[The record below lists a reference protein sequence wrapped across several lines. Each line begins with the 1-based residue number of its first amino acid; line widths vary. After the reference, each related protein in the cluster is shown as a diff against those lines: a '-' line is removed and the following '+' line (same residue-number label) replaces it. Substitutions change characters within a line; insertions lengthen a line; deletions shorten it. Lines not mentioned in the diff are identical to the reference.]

1 MQSAAKRRK
10 LLEIPERME
19 DVRHQGL
26 EPSQVG
32 LVATKLERAEQRLQ
46 EIEIDVV
53 VKREELEK
61 TVIEARHQKDQHRKA
76 EYFEEMQR
84 ATDKKTLVFK
94 TTTVMKLLNCSTLKI
109 EEFFGSSIPKSY
121 VVLSHRWEADEVTYQ
136 DVINNAKT
144 LAQKRG
150 WAKIRETCRIAL
162 ERGHNYA
169 WVDTCCIDKTSSAEL
184 SEAINSM
191 FKWYA
196 NAAVCYV
203 FLSDVGT
210 NQAFAESLWFTR
222 GWTLQEL
229 VAPRELL
236 FFDRDWDLIGTGAQL
251 CDVIHRR
258 TGISEKI
265 LLHGSAPGP
274 SIGALLS
281 SIPVAVRMSWAAT
294 RVTTREED
302 SAYSLLGIFGVNMP
316 MLYGEGRGAFMRLQ
330 EEIIK
335 ETNDL
340 TLFAWIASPGDSGAQ
355 DPPEYRG
362 ILASSPREFRN
373 AGKLELSRDAKYNP
387 EVGTPWF
394 MSFSVMGEV
403 GSGVGQKKKKLT
415 DSSEQ
420 YTMTNK
426 GLRIVAET
434 TMAENNTQLLGLGS
448 HDSSDGSRKEIGLYL
463 EDQGGGVFLRAKPHK
478 LVKLAK
484 NAPQTSHTIYLKK
497 HIETEAVTQIATRM
511 KFVSHGAIRF
521 HVLSSSIEIISAY
534 PARMWNPQRLMFITD
549 GESSFAGYIYLRLTA
564 NVSLDGVVAC
574 GFDPEVKMWFCPG
587 WNGRDAIY
595 EAAMSGDMRRMR
607 EIGVRDGRRWVTGER
622 SKKIIG
628 LEVSAGPGQQGFD
641 VSLRQ
646 SNCTV
651 M

>member
-1 MQSAAKRRK
+1 
-10 LLEIPERME
+10 
-19 DVRHQGL
+19 
-26 EPSQVG
+26 
-32 LVATKLERAEQRLQ
+32 
-46 EIEIDVV
+46 
-53 VKREELEK
+53 
-61 TVIEARHQKDQHRKA
+61 
-76 EYFEEMQR
+76 
-84 ATDKKTLVFK
+84 
-94 TTTVMKLLNCSTLKI
+94 MKLLNCSTLKI
-109 EEFFGSSIPKSY
+109 EEFFGSSIPRSY

-144 LAQKRG
+144 LVQRG
-150 WAKIRETCRIAL
+150 GWVKIRETCRIAL
-162 ERGHNYA
+162 ERGHDYA

-191 FKWYA
+191 FNWYA

-210 NQAFAESLWFTR
+210 NQPFAESLWFTR

-251 CDVIHRR
+251 CDVIHGR
-258 TGISEKI
+258 TGISEKV
-265 LLHGSAPGP
+265 LLHGSASGP
-274 SIGALLS
+274 SIRAILS

-302 SAYSLLGIFGVNMP
+302 RAYSLLGIFGVNMP
-316 MLYGEGRGAFMRLQ
+316 MLYGEGSGAFMRLQ

-340 TLFAWIASPGDSGAQ
+340 TLFAWMCSLGESEAQ
-355 DPPEYRG
+355 DLPEYRG
-362 ILASSPREFRN
+362 ILASSPREFIN
-373 AGKLELSRDAKYNP
+373 SGKLVLSRDTKYNP
-387 EVGTPWF
+387 E
-394 MSFSVMGEV
+394 
-403 GSGVGQKKKKLT
+403 
-415 DSSEQ
+415 

-426 GLRIVAET
+426 GLRIDAET
-434 TMAENNTQLLGLGS
+434 TMAENNAQLLGLGS
-448 HDSSDGSRKEIGLYL
+448 HHSGDDSRNEIGLYL
-463 EDQGGGVFLRAKPHK
+463 EDQGGGVFLRAKPHT
-478 LVKLAK
+478 LVKLAQSSPK
-484 NAPQTSHTIYLKK
+484 TSHTIYIKK
-497 HIETEAVTQIATRM
+497 HIETEAVTQVATQM

-521 HVLSSSIEIISAY
+521 HILSSSIEIISAV

-549 GESSFAGYIYLRLTA
+549 GESSFTGYIYLRMTA

-587 WNGRDAIY
+587 WNGRDEIY
-595 EAAMSGDMRRMR
+595 EAAMSGDMRMMR
-607 EIGVRDGRRWVTGER
+607 EIGVQGSRRGVTGER

-628 LEVSAGPGQQGFD
+628 LQVTAAPRQQGFD
-641 VSLRQ
+641 LSLKQ

>member
-1 MQSAAKRRK
+1 MR
-10 LLEIPERME
+10 
-19 DVRHQGL
+19 
-26 EPSQVG
+26 
-32 LVATKLERAEQRLQ
+32 
-46 EIEIDVV
+46 
-53 VKREELEK
+53 
-61 TVIEARHQKDQHRKA
+61 
-76 EYFEEMQR
+76 
-84 ATDKKTLVFK
+84 
-94 TTTVMKLLNCSTLKI
+94 LLNCSTLKI

-121 VVLSHRWEADEVTYQ
+121 VVLSHRWEDDEVTYQ
-136 DVINNAKT
+136 DVIHNAKT

-210 NQAFAESLWFTR
+210 NQAFAESVWFTR

-229 VAPRELL
+229 IAPRELL

-316 MLYGEGRGAFMRLQ
+316 MLYGEGSGAFMRLQ

-340 TLFAWIASPGDSGAQ
+340 TLFAWMASPGDSGAQ
-355 DPPEYRG
+355 GLPEYRG
-362 ILASSPREFRN
+362 ILASSPREFKN
-373 AGKLELSRDAKYNP
+373 SGKLELSRDAKYNP
-387 EVGTPWF
+387 E
-394 MSFSVMGEV
+394 
-403 GSGVGQKKKKLT
+403 
-415 DSSEQ
+415 

-434 TMAENNTQLLGLGS
+434 TMAEKNTQLLGLGS
-448 HDSSDGSRKEIGLYL
+448 HDSSDGSRNEIGLYL
-463 EDQGGGVFLRAKPHK
+463 EDQGGGVFLRAKPHI

-484 NAPQTSHTIYLKK
+484 NSPQTSHTMYIKK
-497 HIETEAVTQIATRM
+497 HIEREAVTQIATRM

-549 GESSFAGYIYLRLTA
+549 GESSFTGYVYLRLTA

-574 GFDPEVKMWFCPG
+574 GFDPEMKMWFCPG

-607 EIGVRDGRRWVTGER
+607 ELGVRGTRRWVTGER
-622 SKKIIG
+622 SRKIIG
-628 LEVSAGPGQQGFD
+628 LEVTAAPGQQGFD